1 MDAQLRT
8 QMMNMKISTECCAK
22 MCYHLMKNVLP
33 ASRIGIYLED
43 GSIRFT
49 EPNARPRT
57 CFRLQMGD
65 DFELSIAI
73 SPDRMFNRAEHGEI
87 FLNSGTQFNGNPKTV
102 EIFIVNEP
110 SHLEEALGYDGDIQS
125 FKRDEFTLEEG
136 FSCLVDEILHIRR
149 IVYGLPDENGTLDE
163 AEGNLTDAEEEEFPL
178 QQEIFNF

>member
-1 MDAQLRT
+1 MDAQTRT
-8 QMMNMKISTECCAK
+8 LMMNIRLSTECCAK

-49 EPNARPRT
+49 EPNAQSRTRT

-73 SPDRMFNRAEHGEI
+73 SPDRMFNRAEHREI

-102 EIFIVNEP
+102 EILIVQEP
-110 SHLEEALGYDGDIQS
+110 SHLEEALGYDGNIKS

-149 IVYGLPDENGTLDE
+149 IVYGLPDENGTLVE
-163 AEGNLTDAEEEEFPL
+163 AEEEEFPL